1 MATTVIS
8 VSMQKGGVGKTT
20 TTANLGCA
28 FAEQGKRV
36 LVIDI
41 DPQGALTISMGFDP
55 LQFEATTYH
64 LFLEEK
70 SLSDIIVSTQIPN
83 LDLAPTNIDLCGTE
97 AHLSRSKSG
106 GMMLG
111 WERILIN
118 AIQSVQDK
126 YDIVLIDNPPTFGA
140 LMTNA
145 LTAAH
150 LILIPLQCSYLTLR
164 ALELLHPIIAEIREK
179 VNPSVDVRILRTMFD
194 SRTRHAKEVSEQVV
208 AQEGDHVL
216 ATKIKNMVSAA
227 DATIGGKPVV
237 AFEPKSD
244 VAVAYCQLAEEL
256 TSFLK

>member
-1 MATTVIS
+1 
-8 VSMQKGGVGKTT
+8 MQKGGVGKTT

-55 LQFEATTYH
+55 LQFKATTYH
-64 LFLEEK
+64 LFLEEQ
-70 SLSDIIVSTQIPN
+70 SLADIIVPTQIPN

-97 AHLSRSKSG
+97 AHLSRGKSG

-118 AIQSVQDK
+118 AIKSVQDT
-126 YDIVLIDNPPTFGA
+126 YDVVLIDNPPTFGA

-179 VNPSVDVRILRTMFD
+179 VNPSVEVRIVRTMFD
-194 SRTRHAKEVSEQVV
+194 GRTRHANEVSEQVV

-216 ATKIKNMVSAA
+216 TTKIKRMVIAE
-227 DATIGGKPVV
+227 DATIDGKPAVV
-237 AFEPKSD
+237 FDAKSD

-256 TSFLK
+256 TPFLK

>member
-1 MATTVIS
+1 
-8 VSMQKGGVGKTT
+8 MQKGGVGKTT

-28 FAEQGKRV
+28 FAQQGKRV

-41 DPQGALTISMGFDP
+41 DPQGALTISMGVDP

-70 SLSDIIVSTQIPN
+70 SLSDIIVSTEIPN

-97 AHLSRSKSG
+97 AYLSRGKSG

-118 AIQSVQDK
+118 AIQSVQNK
-126 YDIVLIDNPPTFGA
+126 YDVVLIDNPPTFGA

-194 SRTRHAKEVSEQVV
+194 SRTRHSNEVSEQVV
-208 AQEGDHVL
+208 KQEGDHVL
-216 ATKIKNMVSAA
+216 TTKIKNMVSAA
-227 DATIGGKPVV
+227 DATISGKPVV
-237 AFEPKSD
+237 AFDAKSD
-244 VAVAYCQLAEEL
+244 VAIAYCQLAEEL
-256 TSFLK
+256 TPFLK